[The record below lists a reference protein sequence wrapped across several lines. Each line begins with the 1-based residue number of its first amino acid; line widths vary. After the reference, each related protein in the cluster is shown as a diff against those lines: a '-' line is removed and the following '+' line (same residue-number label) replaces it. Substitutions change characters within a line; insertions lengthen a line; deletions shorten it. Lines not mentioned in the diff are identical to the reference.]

1 MVSRLLF
8 LLVVFTIHDPL
19 TIHVAIANIAWRFY
33 IIFAVL
39 NFAWFPIVW
48 FFYVETKGLSLEEV
62 DLMFK
67 IKYRGGKDV
76 TYKQAARQAKEET
89 DMMRR
94 HEPMKEKQE
103 ASVETR
109 EYADSAKQQ

>member
-1 MVSRLLF
+1 LLSLFVF
-8 LLVVFTIHDPL
+8 LLVHGPL
-19 TIHVAIANIAWRFY
+19 TIHSAIANIAWRFY

-48 FFYVETKGLSLEEV
+48 FFYIETKGLSLEEV

-67 IKYRGGKDV
+67 TKYRGGKDV
-76 TYKQAARQAKEET
+76 TYEQAARQAREET

-103 ASVETR
+103 PSVETR
-109 EYADSAKQQ
+109 EYAEDVKL